1 MCEDVFT
8 LDELL
13 DLSIGTPHGTVN
25 FPALHALLRAVL
37 RQLGLRE
44 LKTRWRA
51 SSSGRAAG
59 GLPGAAEEGPLQVE
73 GDVERLQERAPSDPG
88 SSPRAELQE
97 RAASASDPG
106 SSPGTELQESNAS
119 DPGSSPGTELQG
131 RAASASDPGTSP
143 GGPAAEDE
151 LLRSRIQSCEA
162 GVSEAMR
169 LLQELRG
176 QKDVLVDEVN
186 ELHQQQKMFAE
197 TFCRRVDDLDES
209 LTSLRDWF
217 HRCPGPEELRSCVT
231 WDVMRSVL
239 LSDTG
244 NLHKELVNGC
254 VVDEGVE
261 PAPFSVSPS
270 SSPRSVNHTLRRAA
284 PRPPGIPGDIFQEE
298 SSTRAITESPDPSA
312 PPQQNHTTS
321 WKSRNLE
328 LYSDT
333 VEVLRNTARLKE
345 KFQRLEARVG
355 ALEEGKVD
363 QNQLTPLRDAITD
376 KGFQDVSGNLMDQL
390 NQQTALM
397 SILKSDQEKG
407 EELVSDLK
415 TTMLQLQAECENLQE
430 TTRSLQED
438 SRQMQS
444 HMEKA
449 DGCALD
455 NKVTRLQ
462 FDSVTEQLNTMFHE
476 LLHKVTGQEQ
486 DWNKV
491 VDRLS
496 TEMEHKLNRMELDSV
511 KKQLEERWK
520 NIHEKLQTQG
530 APEHEDAAGI
540 RKQLVDRFHCLSC
553 DRPVVK
559 HTPGPYVVT
568 LPSTPA
574 FPSHKSIRPFTVYAL
589 EQVRQHYR
597 SERFTEVTDYS
608 HMTMRSCGGGH
619 TVTSANQ
626 RRSGLPTMK
635 HHSQPEG
642 DGGIQSEEVDIL
654 GMDGHIYRGRLNGPN
669 IRGTETKLPTIS
681 TRDGQRTRDGARSS
695 PTHKAA
701 ASPEGGDNTAAPHS
715 VRSRSAS
722 SSSTRDWRLS
732 TLGCSSQ
739 SSITPP
745 RSSEAADKQGD
756 L

>member
-1 MCEDVFT
+1 MSEDVFT

-13 DLSIGTPHGTVN
+13 DLSIGTPQGTVN
-25 FPALHALLRAVL
+25 FTALHALLHALL
-37 RQLGLRE
+37 RQLGIRE
-44 LKTRWRA
+44 LKTRWRD
-51 SSSGRAAG
+51 SPSGRTAG
-59 GLPGAAEEGPLQVE
+59 GVPGPAEVGPLQVE
-73 GDVERLQERAPSDPG
+73 GDVEQLQEQAASDPG
-88 SSPRAELQE
+88 SSPGTELQE

-106 SSPGTELQESNAS
+106 SSPG
-119 DPGSSPGTELQG
+119 
-131 RAASASDPGTSP
+131 AA
-143 GGPAAEDE
+143 AAEDE
-151 LLRSRIQSCEA
+151 KLRSRIQSCED

-169 LLQELRG
+169 LIQELHE
-176 QKDVLVDEVN
+176 QKDVLMDEVN

-197 TFCRRVDDLDES
+197 TAAAVETCCHCVDDLDKS
-209 LTSLRDWF
+209 LKILRDSF
-217 HRCPGPEELRSCVT
+217 HKCPEPEELRGCVT
-231 WDVMRSVL
+231 WDVMQSVL
-239 LSDTG
+239 LSDTE
-244 NLHKELVNGC
+244 NLHKER
-254 VVDEGVE
+254 VVDEAVE
-261 PAPFSVSPS
+261 PAHTPPNINLTSDRSTS
-270 SSPRSVNHTLRRAA
+270 SSPRSVNDTVRKAA
-284 PRPPGIPGDIFQEE
+284 PRSPGISGDIFQEE
-298 SSTRAITESPDPSA
+298 SSTRPITGSSSVLSA
-312 PPQQNHTTS
+312 PPQQNTSTS

-333 VEVLRNTARLKE
+333 VEALRNAVRLKE
-345 KFQRLEARVG
+345 KFNRLEARVA

-363 QNQLTPLRDAITD
+363 QTQLTPLRDAITN
-376 KGFQDVSGNLMDQL
+376 KGFQDVSKNLMDQL
-390 NQQTALM
+390 NQQTALI
-397 SILKSDQEKG
+397 SSLKSDQEKS
-407 EELVSDLK
+407 EELVTDVK

-444 HMEKA
+444 HIETA
-449 DGCALD
+449 DRCALD
-455 NKVTRLQ
+455 NKVSRLQ

-486 DWNKV
+486 DWHKV
-491 VDRLS
+491 VDKLS
-496 TEMEHKLNRMELDSV
+496 TEMEHKLNRIELDSV
-511 KKQLEERWK
+511 KKQLEDRWK

-530 APEHEDAAGI
+530 APEHDDAAGI

-597 SERFTEVTDYS
+597 SERFTETTDYS
-608 HMTMRSCGGGH
+608 HVTMSRSCGGSH
-619 TVTSANQ
+619 TVTAAHQ

-635 HHSQPEG
+635 HHSQPEV

-669 IRGTETKLPTIS
+669 IRSTETKLPRIS
-681 TRDGQRTRDGARSS
+681 TRDGLKTRDRTKSS
-695 PTHKAA
+695 PSHKAA
-701 ASPEGGDNTAAPHS
+701 ASPEGGDNTAPHS

-739 SSITPP
+739 SSITAP
-745 RSSEAADKQGD
+745 RSSEAADNKQGD

>member
-1 MCEDVFT
+1 MRESNPH
-8 LDELL
+8 
-13 DLSIGTPHGTVN
+13 LSTSAP
-25 FPALHALLRAVL
+25 P
-37 RQLGLRE
+37 
-44 LKTRWRA
+44 
-51 SSSGRAAG
+51 
-59 GLPGAAEEGPLQVE
+59 PPP
-73 GDVERLQERAPSDPG
+73 APS
-88 SSPRAELQE
+88 
-97 RAASASDPG
+97 
-106 SSPGTELQESNAS
+106 
-119 DPGSSPGTELQG
+119 
-131 RAASASDPGTSP
+131 TSP
-143 GGPAAEDE
+143 
-151 LLRSRIQSCEA
+151 
-162 GVSEAMR
+162 V
-169 LLQELRG
+169 
-176 QKDVLVDEVN
+176 
-186 ELHQQQKMFAE
+186 
-197 TFCRRVDDLDES
+197 
-209 LTSLRDWF
+209 
-217 HRCPGPEELRSCVT
+217 
-231 WDVMRSVL
+231 
-239 LSDTG
+239 
-244 NLHKELVNGC
+244 
-254 VVDEGVE
+254 
-261 PAPFSVSPS
+261 
-270 SSPRSVNHTLRRAA
+270 RRAA
-284 PRPPGIPGDIFQEE
+284 PRPPRPPGDIFQEE
-298 SSTRAITESPDPSA
+298 SSDRPITESSSDPSA
-312 PPQQNHTTS
+312 PPQQNTATS

-333 VEVLRNTARLKE
+333 VEVLRSTARLKE
-345 KFQRLEARVG
+345 KFQRLEARVA

-363 QNQLTPLRDAITD
+363 QSQLTPLRDAITD

-390 NQQTALM
+390 NQQTALI
-397 SILKSDQEKG
+397 SSLKSDQEKS

-455 NKVTRLQ
+455 NKVSRLQ

-486 DWNKV
+486 DWHKV
-491 VDRLS
+491 MDRLS

-530 APEHEDAAGI
+530 APEHEDAAGL

-608 HMTMRSCGGGH
+608 HMTLRSCGGGH

-669 IRGTETKLPTIS
+669 IRGTETKLPTIP
-681 TRDGQRTRDGARSS
+681 TRDGLRTRDGTRSS
-695 PTHKAA
+695 PSHKAA
-701 ASPEGGDNTAAPHS
+701 ASPEGGDNTAAPPS
-715 VRSRSAS
+715 GRSRSAS

-739 SSITPP
+739 SSVSAP